1 MKKSAFTI
9 AESLVALLIISM
21 AVMASFNFI
30 SAYKKV
36 TFERDVSIN
45 ALMKNITA
53 SESLRA
59 GDDILSRLYEL
70 SLTHEIKITAVGIG
84 EIQLNHDG
92 TFNVIGGDTY
102 NLPDELKPDEAKL
115 LRVQLGGS
123 TPNTKIITVVRV
135 K

>member
-21 AVMASFNFI
+21 AVMAAFNFV
-30 SAYKKV
+30 SSYQKV

-45 ALMKNITA
+45 SFIKNINA
-53 SESLRA
+53 AESLRA
-59 GDDILSRLYEL
+59 GDDILPRLYEL
-70 SLTHEIKITAVGIG
+70 SLTHEIKVTAVGIG
-84 EIQLNHDG
+84 EIQLNPDG
-92 TFNVIGGDTY
+92 TFNVIGEDTY
-102 NLPDELKPDEAKL
+102 ILPDKLKPDEAKL

-123 TPNTKIITVVRV
+123 TPNTKIITVVRA

>member
-21 AVMASFNFI
+21 AVMAAFNFV
-30 SAYKKV
+30 SSYKKV

-45 ALMKNITA
+45 LLMKNITA

-59 GDDILSRLYEL
+59 GDDILPRLYEL
-70 SLTHEIKITAVGIG
+70 SLTHEITVTAVGIG
-84 EIQLNHDG
+84 EIQLNPDG
-92 TFNVIGGDTY
+92 TFNVVGADTY
-102 NLPDELKPDEAKL
+102 NFPDELKFDKPTL
-115 LRVQLGGS
+115 LRVQFGGS
-123 TPNTKIITVVRV
+123 TPNTKIITVVRA